1 MLDMVWLGVFNAR
14 ACISCIILFKSP
26 DWWDKL
32 DLDGILDIGD
42 QLFKSLGKFR
52 YLGMEDLPQEFL
64 LEGFAVNVQFLET
77 KTREITTGAYLLSI
91 IEIVNSVQKTETGA
105 LLIAHW

>member
-1 MLDMVWLGVFNAR
+1 
-14 ACISCIILFKSP
+14 
-26 DWWDKL
+26 
-32 DLDGILDIGD
+32 
-42 QLFKSLGKFR
+42 
-52 YLGMEDLPQEFL
+52 MENLPQEFL

-77 KTREITTGAYLLSI
+77 KTGEITTGAYLLSI